1 MKRNLILLI
10 GISLLLTGCWDQREL
25 STITIV
31 TGMAIDKGKNG
42 KFKLTIESVNE
53 TELYEQTATGNSPSV
68 LFSLEGETIAELA
81 YKMNIGFSKNAI
93 YSHMRTLVVSK
104 AIAESGMMEFLDT
117 FERSRELRD
126 DFDVI
131 LAKEGEAA
139 DILQVVYTFQKSS
152 SLKIMSQLESATKG
166 WGSTPNVKVKDLISA
181 LTSPGRQPVMTAVR
195 IQGKPKKGE
204 SVDNMKK
211 THPDAIV
218 VIDSMALFKGEKLVG
233 FLSVED
239 TRNYLWTQNQ
249 IENTSISVPC
259 GKNQFAALR
268 IIDSK
273 TTVKGR
279 IKNGKPK
286 IGVDIVMEG
295 AIYGSSC
302 KGHMDDP
309 KTYKKLDELTNQ
321 YVREKV
327 SKTIQTV
334 QDDYGVDIFGF
345 GEVVYRQ
352 DYKQFKK
359 VADHWDEAFKDAE
372 IDVSVDTMI
381 RRAGLRTNGVFDRMK

>member
-1 MKRNLILLI
+1 MKRNMILLI

-81 YKMNIGFSKNAI
+81 YKMNIGFSKNVI

-181 LTSPGRQPVMTAVR
+181 LISPGRQPVMTAVR

-259 GKNQFAALR
+259 GENQFAALR
-268 IIDSK
+268 ITDSK
-273 TTVKGR
+273 TKVKGR

-295 AIYGSSC
+295 SIYGSSC

-359 VADHWDEAFKDAE
+359 VEDHWDEAFKDAE
-372 IDVSVDTMI
+372 IDVSVNTMI
-381 RRAGLRTNGVFDRMK
+381 RRAGLRTKGVLDRMK

>member
-1 MKRNLILLI
+1 MKRNMILLI
-10 GISLLLTGCWDQREL
+10 GISLFLTGCWDQREL

-42 KFKLTIESVNE
+42 KFKLTIESINE
-53 TELYEQTATGNSPSV
+53 TELYDQTATGNSPSV

-259 GKNQFAALR
+259 GENQFAAIR
-268 IIDSK
+268 ITDSK
-273 TTVKGR
+273 TKVKGR

-295 AIYGSSC
+295 SIYGSTC

-359 VADHWDEAFKDAE
+359 VAR
-372 IDVSVDTMI
+372 SL
-381 RRAGLRTNGVFDRMK
+381 G

>member
-1 MKRNLILLI
+1 MKRNMILLI
-10 GISLLLTGCWDQREL
+10 GISLFLTGCWDQREL

-42 KFKLTIESVNE
+42 NFKLTIESINE
-53 TELYEQTATGNSPSV
+53 TELYDQTATGNSPSV

-218 VIDSMALFKGEKLVG
+218 VIDSMALFKGDKLVG

-259 GKNQFAALR
+259 GENRFAALR
-268 IIDSK
+268 ITDSK

-295 AIYGSSC
+295 SIYGSTC

-359 VADHWDEAFKDAE
+359 VEDHWDEAFKDAE

>member
-1 MKRNLILLI
+1 MKRNMILLI

-42 KFKLTIESVNE
+42 KFKLTIESINE
-53 TELYEQTATGNSPSV
+53 TELYDQTATGNSPSV

-81 YKMNIGFSKNAI
+81 YKMNIGFSKNVI

-181 LTSPGRQPVMTAVR
+181 LISPGRQPVMTAVR

-259 GKNQFAALR
+259 GENRFAALR
-268 IIDSK
+268 ITDSK
-273 TTVKGR
+273 TKVKGR

-295 AIYGSSC
+295 SIYGSSC

-359 VADHWDEAFKDAE
+359 VEDHWDEAFKDAE
-372 IDVSVDTMI
+372 IDVSVNTMI
-381 RRAGLRTNGVFDRMK
+381 RRAGLRTKGVFDRMK

>member
-1 MKRNLILLI
+1 MKRNMILLI
-10 GISLLLTGCWDQREL
+10 GISLFLTGCWDQREL
-25 STITIV
+25 STITII
-31 TGMAIDKGKNG
+31 TGMAIDKGKNE
-42 KFKLTIESVNE
+42 KFKLTIESINE
-53 TELYEQTATGNSPSV
+53 TELYDQTATGNSPSV

-81 YKMNIGFSKNAI
+81 YKMNIGFSKNVI

-211 THPDAIV
+211 TRPDAIV

-259 GKNQFAALR
+259 GGNQFAAVR
-268 IIDSK
+268 ITDSK
-273 TTVKGR
+273 TKVKGR

-295 AIYGSSC
+295 AIYGSTC

-359 VADHWDEAFKDAE
+359 VEDHWDEAFKDAE

>member
-1 MKRNLILLI
+1 MKRNMILLI

-53 TELYEQTATGNSPSV
+53 TELYEQTATGDSPSV

-181 LTSPGRQPVMTAVR
+181 LISPGRQPVMTAVR

-259 GKNQFAALR
+259 GENQFAALR
-268 IIDSK
+268 ITDSK

-295 AIYGSSC
+295 SIYGSSC

-359 VADHWDEAFKDAE
+359 VEDHWDEAFKDAE
-372 IDVSVDTMI
+372 IDVSCEHDDSQ
-381 RRAGLRTNGVFDRMK
+381 GRTPYKGRT

>member
-1 MKRNLILLI
+1 MKRNMILLI

-42 KFKLTIESVNE
+42 NFKLTIESINE
-53 TELYEQTATGNSPSV
+53 TELYDQTATGNSPSV

-181 LTSPGRQPVMTAVR
+181 LISPGRQPVMTAVR

-259 GKNQFAALR
+259 GENRFAALR
-268 IIDSK
+268 ITDSK
-273 TTVKGR
+273 TKVKGR

-295 AIYGSSC
+295 SIYGSTC

-359 VADHWDEAFKDAE
+359 VEDHWDEAFKDAE

>member
-1 MKRNLILLI
+1 MKRNMILLI
-10 GISLLLTGCWDQREL
+10 GISLFLTGCWDQREL

-42 KFKLTIESVNE
+42 KFKLTIESINE
-53 TELYEQTATGNSPSV
+53 TELYDQTATGNSPSV

-81 YKMNIGFSKNAI
+81 YKMNIGFSKNVL

-152 SLKIMSQLESATKG
+152 SLKIMSQLEAATKG

-195 IQGKPKKGE
+195 IQGNPKKGE

-211 THPDAIV
+211 THPEAIV
-218 VIDSMALFKGEKLVG
+218 VIDSMALFKGDKLVG

-259 GKNQFAALR
+259 GENRFASLR
-268 IIDSK
+268 ITDSK
-273 TTVKGR
+273 TKVMGR
-279 IKNGKPK
+279 MKNGKPK
-286 IGVDIVMEG
+286 IEVDIVMEG
-295 AIYGSSC
+295 SIYGSTC

-334 QDDYGVDIFGF
+334 QEDYGVDIFGF

-359 VADHWDEAFKDAE
+359 VQDHWDEAFNEAE
-372 IDVSVDTMI
+372 IEVSVNTLI
-381 RRAGLRTNGVFDRMK
+381 RRAGLRTKGVFDRMK

>member
-1 MKRNLILLI
+1 MKRNMILLI
-10 GISLLLTGCWDQREL
+10 GISLFLTGCWDQREL

-42 KFKLTIESVNE
+42 KFKLTIESINE
-53 TELYEQTATGNSPSV
+53 TELYDQTATGNSPSV

-81 YKMNIGFSKNAI
+81 YKMNIGFSKNVI

-195 IQGKPKKGE
+195 IQGNPKKGE

-259 GKNQFAALR
+259 GENRFAALR
-268 IIDSK
+268 ITDSK
-273 TTVKGR
+273 TKVKGR

-295 AIYGSSC
+295 SIYGSTC

-359 VADHWDEAFKDAE
+359 VEDHWDEAFKDAE
-372 IDVSVDTMI
+372 IDVSVK
-381 RRAGLRTNGVFDRMK
+381 L

>member
-1 MKRNLILLI
+1 MKRNMILLI

-42 KFKLTIESVNE
+42 NFKLTIESVNE
-53 TELYEQTATGNSPSV
+53 TELYDQTATGNSPSV

-166 WGSTPNVKVKDLISA
+166 WGSTPNVKVQDLISA
-181 LTSPGRQPVMTAVR
+181 LISPGRQPVMTAVR

-218 VIDSMALFKGEKLVG
+218 VIDSMALFKGDKLVG

-259 GKNQFAALR
+259 GENQFAALR
-268 IIDSK
+268 ITDSK
-273 TTVKGR
+273 TKVKGR

-295 AIYGSSC
+295 SIYGSTC

-359 VADHWDEAFKDAE
+359 VEDHWDEAFKDAE

>member
-1 MKRNLILLI
+1 MKRNMILLI
-10 GISLLLTGCWDQREL
+10 GISLFLTGCWDQREL

-42 KFKLTIESVNE
+42 KFKLTIESINE
-53 TELYEQTATGNSPSV
+53 TELYDQTATGNSPSV

-81 YKMNIGFSKNAI
+81 YKMNIGFSKNVI

-195 IQGKPKKGE
+195 IQGNPKKGE

-218 VIDSMALFKGEKLVG
+218 VIDSMALFKGDKLVG

-259 GKNQFAALR
+259 GENRFAALR
-268 IIDSK
+268 ITDSK
-273 TTVKGR
+273 TKVMGR
-279 IKNGKPK
+279 MKNGKPK

-295 AIYGSSC
+295 SIYGSNC

-359 VADHWDEAFKDAE
+359 VEDHWDEAFKDAE
-372 IDVSVDTMI
+372 IDVSVETMI
-381 RRAGLRTNGVFDRMK
+381 RRAGLRTKGVFDRMK

>member
-1 MKRNLILLI
+1 MKRNMILLI

-31 TGMAIDKGKNG
+31 TGMAIDKGKNE
-42 KFKLTIESVNE
+42 KFKLTIESINE
-53 TELYEQTATGNSPSV
+53 TELYDQTATGNSPSV

-81 YKMNIGFSKNAI
+81 YKMNIGFSKSVI

-259 GKNQFAALR
+259 GENQFAALR
-268 IIDSK
+268 ITDSK

-295 AIYGSSC
+295 SIYGSTC

-321 YVREKV
+321 YVKEKV

-359 VADHWDEAFKDAE
+359 VEDHWDEAFKDAE

>member
-1 MKRNLILLI
+1 MKRNMILLI

-42 KFKLTIESVNE
+42 KFKLTIESINE

-181 LTSPGRQPVMTAVR
+181 LISPGRQPVMTAVR

-211 THPDAIV
+211 TSPDAMVI
-218 VIDSMALFKGEKLVG
+218 IDSMGVFKDDKLIG

-239 TRNYLWTQNQ
+239 IRNYLWTQNQ

-259 GKNQFAALR
+259 GENQFAAIR
-268 IIDSK
+268 ITDSK
-273 TTVKGR
+273 TKVKGR

-295 AIYGSSC
+295 SIYGSSC

-372 IDVSVDTMI
+372 IDVSVNTMI
-381 RRAGLRTNGVFDRMK
+381 RRAGIRTKGLLDRMK

>member
-1 MKRNLILLI
+1 MKRNMILLI

-42 KFKLTIESVNE
+42 NFKLTIESINE
-53 TELYEQTATGNSPSV
+53 TELYDQTATGNSPSV

-81 YKMNIGFSKNAI
+81 YKMNIGFSKSVI
-93 YSHMRTLVVSK
+93 YSHMRTLVVSE

-211 THPDAIV
+211 TRPDAIV

-249 IENTSISVPC
+249 IENTSISIPC
-259 GKNQFAALR
+259 GGNQFAAIR
-268 IIDSK
+268 ITDSK

-295 AIYGSSC
+295 AIYGSTC

>member
-1 MKRNLILLI
+1 MKRNMILLI

-42 KFKLTIESVNE
+42 NFKLTIESVNE
-53 TELYEQTATGNSPSV
+53 TELYDQTATGNSPSV

-181 LTSPGRQPVMTAVR
+181 LISPGRQPVMTAVR

-218 VIDSMALFKGEKLVG
+218 VIDSMALFKGDKLVG

-259 GKNQFAALR
+259 GENRFAALR

-273 TTVKGR
+273 TKVKGR

-295 AIYGSSC
+295 SIYGSTC

-359 VADHWDEAFKDAE
+359 VEDHWDEAFKDAE

>member
-1 MKRNLILLI
+1 M
-10 GISLLLTGCWDQREL
+10 
-25 STITIV
+25 
-31 TGMAIDKGKNG
+31 
-42 KFKLTIESVNE
+42 
-53 TELYEQTATGNSPSV
+53 
-68 LFSLEGETIAELA
+68 
-81 YKMNIGFSKNAI
+81 
-93 YSHMRTLVVSK
+93 
-104 AIAESGMMEFLDT
+104 DT

-152 SLKIMSQLESATKG
+152 SLKLMSQLETATKG
-166 WGSTPNVKVKDLISA
+166 WGSTPDVKVKDLISA

-195 IQGKPKKGE
+195 IQGNPKKGE

-218 VIDSMALFKGEKLVG
+218 VIDSMALFKGDKLVG

-259 GKNQFAALR
+259 GENRFAAIR
-268 IIDSK
+268 ITDSK
-273 TTVKGR
+273 TKLKGR

-295 AIYGSSC
+295 SIYGSTC

-359 VADHWDEAFKDAE
+359 VEDHWDEAFKDAE
-372 IDVSVDTMI
+372 IDVSVNTMI

>member
-1 MKRNLILLI
+1 MKRNMILLI
-10 GISLLLTGCWDQREL
+10 GISLFLTGCWDQREL

-42 KFKLTIESVNE
+42 KFKLTIESINE
-53 TELYEQTATGNSPSV
+53 TELYDQTATGNSPSV

-81 YKMNIGFSKNAI
+81 YKMNIGFSKNVI

-195 IQGKPKKGE
+195 IQGNPKKGE

-218 VIDSMALFKGEKLVG
+218 VIDSMALFKGDKLVG

-259 GKNQFAALR
+259 GENRFAALR
-268 IIDSK
+268 ITDSK
-273 TTVKGR
+273 TKVKGR

-295 AIYGSSC
+295 SIYGSTC

-359 VADHWDEAFKDAE
+359 VEDHWDEAFKDAE

-381 RRAGLRTNGVFDRMK
+381 RRAGLRTKGVFDRMK

>member
-1 MKRNLILLI
+1 MKRNMILLI
-10 GISLLLTGCWDQREL
+10 GISLFLTGCWDQREL

-42 KFKLTIESVNE
+42 NYKLTIESVNE
-53 TELYEQTATGNSPSV
+53 TELYDQTATGNSPSV

-104 AIAESGMMEFLDT
+104 AIAESGMVEFLDT

-181 LTSPGRQPVMTAVR
+181 LISPGRQPVMTAVR

-259 GKNQFAALR
+259 GENQFAAIR
-268 IIDSK
+268 ITDSK
-273 TTVKGR
+273 TKVKGR

-295 AIYGSSC
+295 SIYGSTC

-372 IDVSVDTMI
+372 IDVNVNTII
-381 RRAGLRTNGVFDRMK
+381 RRAGLRTKGVFDRIK